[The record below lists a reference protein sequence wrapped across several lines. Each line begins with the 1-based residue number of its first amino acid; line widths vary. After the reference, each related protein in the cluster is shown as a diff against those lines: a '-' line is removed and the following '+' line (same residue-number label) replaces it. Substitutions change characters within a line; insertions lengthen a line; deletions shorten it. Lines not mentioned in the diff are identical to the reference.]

1 MQFKFLMAVAAVF
14 GLVVAAG
21 AALAT
26 APGFLDRGKRLPHE
40 STVAPDD
47 RQLVGLRRS
56 LVSFYEAEVE
66 VADQSAATRRS
77 AARVGL
83 ERVLIRLSGTAP
95 LPAEPVL
102 LEALGQPERYYDRY
116 LFVADDRLKLFF
128 TPSALLE
135 LIDQAKLPLWPLRRP
150 PAIAWLALEA
160 NGVRQIVRG
169 GHPLA
174 LALVAEAGRR
184 GFEAR
189 LPLMDLRDQLRVQ
202 PAAVWG
208 RSSLVLAEASRRYG
222 AAAVLIGRLRHGAG
236 GSWSGEFAY
245 WQGSDEFTLQVNN
258 LDLSQAGAAGAGFLA
273 SAMASHDAI
282 PWRPTEPRSLV
293 VGGIAS
299 PLHYGG
305 LLRYLAGLEYLK
317 AVVVVGL
324 DHDRLDI
331 EVSTRAETGRL
342 LTLLEADGRLAG
354 PAPGAPA
361 NHLTWRGAD
370 LDRPLA
376 GQGLPPGAFAQW
388 SSGQASRGDDDPAS
402 QTVDTP

>member
-1 MQFKFLMAVAAVF
+1 MQFKFLMAVAALF

-26 APGFLDRGKRLPHE
+26 APDFLDRGARLSHE
-40 STVAPDD
+40 STASRPVAPGD
-47 RQLVGLRRS
+47 RPLVGLRRS

-202 PAAVWG
+202 PAVVWG

-222 AAAVLIGRLRHGAG
+222 AAAVLIGRLRHGAGLPHGAG

-317 AVVVVGL
+317 AVVVAGL

-331 EVSTRAETGRL
+331 KVSTRAETGRL
-342 LTLLEADGRLAG
+342 LSLLEADGRLAG
-354 PAPGAPA
+354 PTPGAPA

-376 GQGLPPGAFAQW
+376 
-388 SSGQASRGDDDPAS
+388 S

>member
-1 MQFKFLMAVAAVF
+1 MQFKFLMAVAALF

-26 APGFLDRGKRLPHE
+26 APG
-40 STVAPDD
+40 
-47 RQLVGLRRS
+47 
-56 LVSFYEAEVE
+56 FYEAEVE

-102 LEALGQPERYYDRY
+102 LEALSQPERYYDRY

-202 PAAVWG
+202 AAVVWG
-208 RSSLVLAEASRRYG
+208 RSSFVLAEASRRYG
-222 AAAVLIGRLRHGAG
+222 AAAVLIGRLPPKKI
-236 GSWSGEFAY
+236 Y
-245 WQGSDEFTLQVNN
+245 K
-258 LDLSQAGAAGAGFLA
+258 
-273 SAMASHDAI
+273 
-282 PWRPTEPRSLV
+282 TE
-293 VGGIAS
+293 
-299 PLHYGG
+299 
-305 LLRYLAGLEYLK
+305 
-317 AVVVVGL
+317 
-324 DHDRLDI
+324 
-331 EVSTRAETGRL
+331 T
-342 LTLLEADGRLAG
+342 
-354 PAPGAPA
+354 
-361 NHLTWRGAD
+361 
-370 LDRPLA
+370 
-376 GQGLPPGAFAQW
+376 
-388 SSGQASRGDDDPAS
+388 
-402 QTVDTP
+402 

>member
-1 MQFKFLMAVAAVF
+1 MQFKFVIAVAAVI
-14 GLVVAAG
+14 GSVLAAG
-21 AALAT
+21 AVIAA
-26 APGFLDRGKRLPHE
+26 APG
-40 STVAPDD
+40 
-47 RQLVGLRRS
+47 
-56 LVSFYEAEVE
+56 FYEAEVE

-102 LEALGQPERYYDRY
+102 REALSQPERYYDRY

-202 PAAVWG
+202 PAVVWG

-222 AAAVLIGRLRHGAG
+222 AEAVLIGRLRQGVG
-236 GSWSGEFAY
+236 ESLSGEFAY
-245 WQGSDEFTLQVNN
+245 WQGGDEFTLQVNK
-258 LDLSQAGAAGAGFLA
+258 LDFSQAGAAGAGFLA
-273 SAMASHDAI
+273 NAMASRDAI
-282 PWRPTEPRSLV
+282 PWRPTEPTSLV

-317 AVVVVGL
+317 GVAVVGL
-324 DHDRLDI
+324 NQDRLDI
-331 EVSTRAETGRL
+331 QVSSRAETGRL
-342 LTLLEADGRLAG
+342 LALLQADGRLAG

-361 NHLTWRGAD
+361 NQLTWRGAD
-370 LDRPLA
+370 LDRPLT
-376 GQGLPPGAFAQW
+376 GQGLPPAAFARL
-388 SSGQASRGDDDPAS
+388 SSGQASRGDNNPAN
-402 QTVDTP
+402 QPVDTP

>member
-1 MQFKFLMAVAAVF
+1 MQFKFLTAVAALF

-26 APGFLDRGKRLPHE
+26 APG
-40 STVAPDD
+40 
-47 RQLVGLRRS
+47 
-56 LVSFYEAEVE
+56 FYEAEVE

-202 PAAVWG
+202 PAVVWG

-222 AAAVLIGRLRHGAG
+222 AAAVLIGRLRQGAGLRPAAG

-282 PWRPTEPRSLV
+282 PWRPTERRSLV

-305 LLRYLAGLEYLK
+305 LLRYFAGLEYLK

-342 LTLLEADGRLAG
+342 LSLLEADGRLAG

-376 GQGLPPGAFAQW
+376 
-388 SSGQASRGDDDPAS
+388 S